1 MAIFVFIFLILFL
14 AYGMLIDH
22 YRRHWNRLPDFT
34 LSTQTPVTFI
44 SVIIPV
50 RNEAENIIPLLQSLQ
65 SQSYDRSLFE
75 VIIVDDHS
83 TDDTWNILQQH
94 QTQISIQLI
103 HLSDFLPEEKTSIAY
118 KKKAIEAGISQ
129 AKGTLI
135 VTTDA
140 DCRFDI
146 DWLKTIAAYYEE
158 SLAQCIAAP
167 VYIKYK
173 RSLLSIFQSLD
184 FLTLQGITGG
194 AIGSRLHTMCN
205 GANFIYTKKAF
216 QEVDGFSGI
225 DNLPSGDDMLLMQKI
240 AKRYP
245 DDVHFLKS
253 RSAIVTTEPVQT
265 WGSFFNQRIRWSSK
279 AGHYKDKYITPILF
293 LVYFFNVC
301 FIVLA
306 VFVIFNP
313 YRLFLLLLFILGK
326 VLIEFPFVNTV
337 ARFFRCSSLMK
348 YFILFQPIHI
358 LYTIIAG
365 WFGKFGSYEWKGRTV
380 TTS

>member
-22 YRRHWNRLPDFT
+22 YRRHWNRLLDFN
-34 LSTQTPVTFI
+34 LSNQTPRTFI

-50 RNEAENIIPLLQSLQ
+50 RNEADNIIPLLQSLE

-75 VIIVDDHS
+75 VIIIDDHS
-83 TDDTWNILQQH
+83 TDETRNILQQH
-94 QTQISIQLI
+94 HAQVQLQIIQLSEF
-103 HLSDFLPEEKTSIAY
+103 LSAQGTSIAF
-118 KKKAIEAGISQ
+118 KKKAIETGIVKSR
-129 AKGTLI
+129 GTLI

-140 DCRFDI
+140 DCRFNM

-158 SLAQCIAAP
+158 TSAQCIAAP
-167 VYIKYK
+167 VFIKYK

-216 QEVDGFSGI
+216 GEVDGFSGI

-240 AKRYP
+240 AKQYP

-253 RSAIVTTEPVQT
+253 RSAIVTTEPTQT
-265 WGSFFNQRIRWSSK
+265 WKGFFNQRIRWSSK

-293 LVYFFNVC
+293 LVYLFNVC

-306 VFVIFNP
+306 IFVMFNP
-313 YRLFLLLLFILGK
+313 YRLFLLLLFVLGK

-337 ARFFRCSSLMK
+337 ARFF
-348 YFILFQPIHI
+348 
-358 LYTIIAG
+358 G
-365 WFGKFGSYEWKGRTV
+365 
-380 TTS
+380 